1 MRTAPEVERMTM
13 ANDAIAL
20 K

>member
-1 MRTAPEVERMTM
+1 MVI

-20 K
+20 KVNNEGL